1 MERLRERD
9 RRGGKRTSDGVAY
22 AGADGEGEED
32 RGGGVE
38 EYPGGE
44 SEGWDEGSHCCGLVR
59 ESVSI
64 PRRILQG
71 LSGRGIEEE

>member
-1 MERLRERD
+1 M
-9 RRGGKRTSDGVAY
+9 
-22 AGADGEGEED
+22 
-32 RGGGVE
+32 E

-64 PRRILQG
+64 PRRILRG